1 MTETAKRE
9 MTFLLAGPEK
19 RLLTGMARRLPSWI
33 HSDHLTVL
41 GVIAAFGVGVSYAL
55 SVRDPAWLWL
65 ASAMFVVNWFGDS
78 LDGTVARVRHL
89 ERPRYGYYLDHGI
102 DSFTTVLIAGG
113 LGLSPYVH
121 IEYAL
126 LLVVLYLMLSINVYL
141 ESAVRDVFHIAYGRV
156 GPTEMR
162 ILGILGNTA
171 LFFAPALLGER
182 VTLVPTIANGV
193 VLGAA
198 ALMFAMWTTRFF
210 GNLRELG
217 RQEPL
222 GGSHENGS

>member
-19 RLLTGMARRLPSWI
+19 RLLRWMAERLPGWI
-33 HSDHLTVL
+33 HSDHLTVV
-41 GVIAAFGVGVSYAL
+41 GVIAAVGVGAGYAL
-55 SVRDPAWLWL
+55 SVWDPAWLWL

-89 ERPRYGYYLDHGI
+89 ERPRYGYYLDHAI

-113 LGLSPYVH
+113 IGLSPYVH

-141 ESAVRDVFHIAYGRV
+141 EAVVNDVFHIAYGRI

-162 ILGILGNTA
+162 ILGILGNAA
-171 LFFAPALLGER
+171 LYFSPALLGKR

-198 ALMFAMWTTRFF
+198 ALMFLLWTTRFF
-210 GNLRELG
+210 ANLRDLG

-222 GGSHENGS
+222 GGHHTNGS